1 MAVYGN
7 GSNRAVYC
15 IVAVFKGICKF
26 GLLGKIVF
34 GVGDF
39 NR

>member
-1 MAVYGN
+1 MA
-7 GSNRAVYC
+7 AYC

-34 GVGDF
+34 GVGGF
-39 NR
+39 